1 MALRILNNFQSWLF
15 LTPDGRLVTIHVKIM
30 PGNSQQSDQQVPSS
44 DNSKQKHVIRTH
56 KQVHTHSHHSH
67 RQADHLESWLHMKHH
82 HDQTDIGVKRNHHY
96 LSARLSLYRKA
107 FSVETL
113 NTSGKDD
120 DDERITPKH
129 SSVFA
134 DLNNNVLNSVLPTLG
149 LRRKSISTNN
159 IPVHII
165 SYKKVSDS

>member
-1 MALRILNNFQSWLF
+1 
-15 LTPDGRLVTIHVKIM
+15 
-30 PGNSQQSDQQVPSS
+30 
-44 DNSKQKHVIRTH
+44 
-56 KQVHTHSHHSH
+56 
-67 RQADHLESWLHMKHH
+67 MKHH